1 MSVSGWTVGIGVVA
15 GAGLVVMGV
24 TMLATRRMPAAT
36 ARTFRDVRAAG
47 LYHLLFGVALLIL
60 VLGLYLPGSAASAIS
75 AGLAVALA
83 AVAVVRFRPRGRRS
97 SPDDEDE
104 EGR

>member
-1 MSVSGWTVGIGVVA
+1 MSVSGWTVGIGLAVGV
-15 GAGLVVMGV
+15 GLTAMGV
-24 TMLATRRMPAAT
+24 TILATRRMPAAT
-36 ARTFRDVRAAG
+36 ARTFRDARAAG
-47 LYHLLFGVALLIL
+47 LYHLLFGLALLIL

-75 AGLAVALA
+75 AGLAVALV

-97 SPDDEDE
+97 SPDDEDG